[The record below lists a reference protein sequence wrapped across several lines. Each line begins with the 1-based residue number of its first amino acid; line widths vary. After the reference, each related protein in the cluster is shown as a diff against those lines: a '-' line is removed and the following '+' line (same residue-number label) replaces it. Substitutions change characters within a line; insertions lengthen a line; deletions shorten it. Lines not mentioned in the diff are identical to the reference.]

1 MFGTIP
7 AVILADVSTIVPV
20 VPEVA
25 AAIVASP
32 TRVLDLDVHFTSETD
47 PFEDLSSLFHAP
59 AAPIVSPFLHS
70 SDSFKASHDSSG
82 SDLFE
87 SLLSLD
93 SYEIVVAR
101 WRGKVASR
109 SISSSSTHILSST
122 DIASPTLHEI
132 IPAPPGRH
140 RAPSYSSS
148 SDSPAFTTDDSPTP
162 HRFVDPHPVR
172 TLRDS
177 EAYRRWR
184 AAPLSTVYPPTTSES
199 TSGHFLSD
207 LSTSSSKRPPHPS
220 ATYSPTP
227 SPFAGPSRKS
237 CRSPTTLIPLDTP
250 TPGALSP
257 TRADLLLLRKRIRG
271 FLAASSPEDSKVAA
285 TEAATTDEVRAEI
298 EIGLER
304 DDEAKDEAESCARG
318 TVEIGV
324 NRVIEPEIHADSLI
338 PAQRIADIE
347 EEQRAREIQ
356 ALADEKEMTRMRER
370 ISVLEGSNM
379 RLRGALAEER
389 ERAGSVWHRLGYIQD
404 ELRHIRSSRYYD
416 RMDFRKLETFAMR
429 RLGYRP

>member
-1 MFGTIP
+1 MATPIISISFDSSKESVGSSTSPIVMFGTIP
-7 AVILADVSTIVPV
+7 AVILADVSTSTSVTR
-20 VPEVA
+20 VA
-25 AAIVASP
+25 GAIVASP
-32 TRVLDLDVHFTSETD
+32 TRVIPGLHCHLET
-47 PFEDLSSLFHAP
+47 
-59 AAPIVSPFLHS
+59 
-70 SDSFKASHDSSG
+70 ASHDSSG

-101 WRGKVASR
+101 WKGKVASR
-109 SISSSSTHILSST
+109 SISSSSTHVLSST

-132 IPAPPGRH
+132 IPAPPRRH
-140 RAPSYSSS
+140 IAPSYSSS

-172 TLRDS
+172 TPRDS

-184 AAPLSTVYPPTTSES
+184 AAPLSIVYPPTTFES
-199 TSGHFLSD
+199 TSGHFSSD
-207 LSTSSSKRPPHPS
+207 SSTSSSKKLPHPS

-227 SPFAGPSRKS
+227 SPSARPSRKS
-237 CRSPTTLIPLDTP
+237 CRSPTTLIPLVTP

-257 TRADLLLLRKRIRG
+257 TRADLFLFCKRIRG
-271 FLAASSPEDSKVAA
+271 FLAASSPEDSSEGIMKAGSEEDIKSDVMADIEADIA

-304 DDEAKDEAESCARG
+304 DDEAKDEAESSARG

-324 NRVIEPEIHADSLI
+324 NRVIEPEIHADSLVPAKEI

-356 ALADEKEMTRMRER
+356 ALAYEKEMTRMRER

-389 ERAGSVWHRLGYIQD
+389 ERAGSVWHRMWYIQD
-404 ELRHIRSSRYYD
+404 E
-416 RMDFRKLETFAMR
+416 
-429 RLGYRP
+429 